1 MEGNNISNDEN
12 DKIRI
17 SVHHEEGDDEE
28 ITGFFSNDLSG
39 HANLNIPIV
48 LSCPSQEFITTH
60 LLHNGAIP
68 QPTNDIPGVTTPTDE
83 DEDEKET
90 QEEKQSTTTT
100 SSSDVIFQLQ
110 CQTMNERVM
119 VEQVQLESSV
129 WISPCQIQLNVGIV
143 VCANQQHTNNNNQ
156 PIVSTLLQ
164 VSAQLTT
171 TNDSKSGG
179 SNLLGR
185 TNVIWKESPIV
196 TVPLKLVPACLV
208 KVVEIGAPRAA
219 SGATLVSIQIS
230 HSNLHTQP
238 VQLTNLALHP
248 GHATLVEK
256 SSNSGDDD
264 SSAISI
270 PSQFHNPNTKINFPS
285 RRIPSL
291 QQQQQQ
297 QQHTSITHESKY
309 TSTATA
315 IPTTAVSTVAAM
327 KGGDVV
333 DMSRQVRWAYAPGT
347 SPQYPVVLQP
357 KDAIATV
364 LQIDAIGDGHTFRAP
379 LALTAT
385 ICNNQKTCLCFSKI
399 EFTTAPSM
407 AMMTDA
413 FRVDMELA
421 HGSNK
426 NGIVGAPIS
435 VQLQVTNLS
444 NDTKDLMLLM
454 AKDEE
459 RSTHNSGSGSTASA
473 AQTNENSS
481 QTIHTAVVSEV
492 NGYTFGVWGLLSK
505 NSAQRD
511 DGTLRYHRDYDLLAV
526 DAALLLGE
534 VKAHQTKH
542 AQLRFVPLR
551 EGTLDIPNLKLY
563 DKISSRWYSCIH
575 MLKIVAASAPTN
587 NATETI
593 TTTNPNETK
602 SE

>member
-1 MEGNNISNDEN
+1 MEGNNQYDEK
-12 DKIRI
+12 DEIRI
-17 SVHHEEGDDEE
+17 SVHYEEGDEKE
-28 ITGFFSNDLSG
+28 MAGFFSNDLSG
-39 HANLNIPIV
+39 HANLNVPIV

-60 LLHNGAIP
+60 LLDNHAIP
-68 QPTNDIPGVTTPTDE
+68 QPINEITDVTTNTDDE
-83 DEDEKET
+83 DDNEKE
-90 QEEKQSTTTT
+90 TTTT
-100 SSSDVIFQLQ
+100 SDAMFQLQ
-110 CQTMNERVM
+110 CQAMNERVM
-119 VEQVQLESSV
+119 VEQVQIQSSV
-129 WISPCQIQLNVGIV
+129 WISPCQIRLNVGIV
-143 VCANQQHTNNNNQ
+143 VCANPHTNNNM
-156 PIVSTLLQ
+156 VSTMLQ
-164 VSAQLTT
+164 VSAVLTT
-171 TNDSKSGG
+171 NPGSGY
-179 SNLLGR
+179 LLGP
-185 TNVIWKESPIV
+185 TNVIWKKSPTIS
-196 TVPLKLVPACLV
+196 VPLKLVPACLV

-248 GHATLVEK
+248 GHATLAES
-256 SSNSGDDD
+256 SSNAGDDD

-270 PSQFHNPNTKINFPS
+270 PSQFHNPNAKINFPS
-285 RRIPSL
+285 RRPTS
-291 QQQQQQ
+291 QQQQQSTQ
-297 QQHTSITHESKY
+297 ESKY
-309 TSTATA
+309 NSTTAT
-315 IPTTAVSTVAAM
+315 TTATTAIATVAAM
-327 KGGDVV
+327 NGGNVM

-357 KDAIATV
+357 KDTIATV
-364 LQIDAIGDGHTFRAP
+364 LQIDAIGDGRTFCAP
-379 LALTAT
+379 LAITAT
-385 ICNNQKTCLCFSKI
+385 IGSNQQTCLCFSKI

-459 RSTHNSGSGSTASA
+459 RSTHNSGGAGGSTASV
-473 AQTNENSS
+473 AQTNENTS

-551 EGTLDIPNLKLY
+551 EGVLDIPNLKLY

-587 NATETI
+587 ATETI
-593 TTTNPNETK
+593 NTNTNETK
-602 SE
+602 QE